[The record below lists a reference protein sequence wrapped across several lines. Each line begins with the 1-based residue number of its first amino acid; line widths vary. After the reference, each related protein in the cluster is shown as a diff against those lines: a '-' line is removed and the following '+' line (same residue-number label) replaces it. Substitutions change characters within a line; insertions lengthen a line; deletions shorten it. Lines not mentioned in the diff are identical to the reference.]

1 MGGYSIGKE
10 AVAKAKSPRGNNMSF
25 LNHVRYRVKEI
36 LSKMVGAN
44 TVEKTLKV
52 APTISMQMKR
62 AIQLWSDMYGD
73 RGPWIKEATADD
85 PTRIVSLGLPAM
97 IASEKARTALIE
109 LASEIT
115 TPMQEV
121 EVANPDYKEAEPDEL
136 GNIIPTSEPKTVFEN
151 QPVGNTERAA
161 YLNEQYNKLKQQ
173 LRKQIEYG
181 IAKGG
186 IVFKPYLIINDV
198 DGSNEDINKFEIE
211 FDYIQ
216 ADSFFPLTFDAS
228 KRITEAIFIQTKVE
242 QNIIYRRLEYHK
254 WENNKVTIINK
265 AFKSTN
271 LNDTIQNSSIELEL
285 GEEVALTDIPEWA
298 ALQPETVIEN
308 VTRPMFAYFRMPE
321 ANTVDTTSPLGVSG
335 YSRAVNLIRDAD
347 MQYSRLLWEY
357 EAGEMAINVDRDAFS
372 YLEDSQGNSR
382 SQLPT
387 LQRRLYRQLDI
398 NGDELFEPF
407 APPLRDDHYI
417 EGLNAILMRIEDV
430 CGISRGTLSDSIDI
444 ARTATELKILK
455 QRSYQTNVDIQRAI
469 QTTLEDVIYIMNVYC
484 DLYEITPE
492 GEYDVNFEWDDS
504 LIVDL
509 DAELEKRIVL
519 QQNGLVSKV
528 ENRMWYF
535 GETERQAQ
543 EALTKIASEEAQSME
558 SDLVRETNEIMQRR
572 QAGEFMQRRNYDE

>member
-1 MGGYSIGKE
+1 
-10 AVAKAKSPRGNNMSF
+10 MSF
-25 LNHVRYRVKEI
+25 FSHITQRFKEI
-36 LSKMVGAN
+36 VSKMVGAN
-44 TVEKTLKV
+44 TIEKTLKV
-52 APTISMQMKR
+52 APTISPQMR
-62 AIQLWSDMYGD
+62 TAIQVWSDMYGD
-73 RGPWIKEATADD
+73 KASWLREPTKDD
-85 PTRIVSLGLPAM
+85 ATRIVSLGLPAM

-115 TPMQEV
+115 TPMEEV
-121 EVANPDYKEAEPDEL
+121 EVDNPNYKEAEPDEL
-136 GNIIPTSEPKTVFEN
+136 GNIIPTREPKTIFEN
-151 QPVGNTERAA
+151 KPVGNVERAK
-161 YLNEQYNKLKQQ
+161 YLNEQYKKLKAQ

-186 IVFKPYLIINDV
+186 IVFKPYLIINDDV
-198 DGSNEDINKFEIE
+198 DESSDINKFEIE

-228 KRITEAIFIQTKVE
+228 KRITEAIFVQSKVE
-242 QNIIYRRLEYHK
+242 QNTIYRRLEYHK
-254 WENNKVTIINK
+254 WEKNQVTIINK
-265 AFKSTN
+265 AFKSHN
-271 LNDTIQNSSIELEL
+271 INDTIQNSSVELEL
-285 GEEVALTDIPEWA
+285 GEEIALTDVPEWS
-298 ALQPETVIEN
+298 ALQPETTIKN

-321 ANTVDTTSPLGVSG
+321 ANTVDPTSPLGVSG

-357 EAGEMAINVDRDAFS
+357 EAGEMAINVDRDAFT
-372 YLEDSQGNSR
+372 YLEDSNGQGR
-382 SQLPT
+382 SQLPA

-398 NGDELFEPF
+398 NQDELFQPF
-407 APPLRDDHYI
+407 APILRDDHYI

-455 QRSYQTNVDIQRAI
+455 QRSYQTNVDIQKAI
-469 QTTLEDVIYIMNVYC
+469 QSTLEDVIYIMNVYC
-484 DLYEITPE
+484 TLYEITPE
-492 GEYDVNFEWDDS
+492 GEYDTSFEWDDS

-519 QQNGLVSKV
+519 QQNGIVSKV

-543 EALTKIASEEAQSME
+543 EALTKIAEEESQNIE

-572 QAGEFMQRRNYDE
+572 QAGEFMQRRNYE

>member
-1 MGGYSIGKE
+1 
-10 AVAKAKSPRGNNMSF
+10 MSF
-25 LNHVRYRVKEI
+25 FSHITQRFKEI
-36 LSKMVGAN
+36 VSKMVGAN
-44 TVEKTLKV
+44 TIEKTLKV
-52 APTISMQMKR
+52 APTISPQMR
-62 AIQLWSDMYGD
+62 TAIQVWSDMYGD
-73 RGPWIKEATADD
+73 KAPWLREPTKDD
-85 PTRIVSLGLPAM
+85 ATRIVSLGLPAM

-115 TPMQEV
+115 TPMKEV
-121 EVANPDYKEAEPDEL
+121 EVDNPNYKEAEPDEL
-136 GNIIPTSEPKTVFEN
+136 GNIIPTREPKTIFEN
-151 QPVGNTERAA
+151 KPIGNVERAK
-161 YLNEQYNKLKQQ
+161 YLNEQYKKLKAQ

-186 IVFKPYLIINDV
+186 IVFKPYLIINDDV
-198 DGSNEDINKFEIE
+198 DESSDINKFEIE

-228 KRITEAIFIQTKVE
+228 KRITEAIFVQSKVE
-242 QNIIYRRLEYHK
+242 QDTIYRRLEYHK
-254 WENNKVTIINK
+254 WEKNQVTIINK
-265 AFKSTN
+265 AFKSHN
-271 LNDTIQNSSIELEL
+271 INDTIQNSSVELEL
-285 GEEVALTDIPEWA
+285 GEEIALTDVPEWS
-298 ALQPETVIEN
+298 ALQPETTIKN

-321 ANTVDTTSPLGVSG
+321 ANTVDPTSPLGVSG

-357 EAGEMAINVDRDAFS
+357 EAGEMAINVDRDAFT
-372 YLEDSQGNSR
+372 YLEDGNGQGR
-382 SQLPT
+382 SQLPA
-387 LQRRLYRQLDI
+387 LQQRLYRQLDI
-398 NGDELFEPF
+398 NQDELFQPF
-407 APPLRDDHYI
+407 APILRDDHYI

-455 QRSYQTNVDIQRAI
+455 QRSYQTNVDIQKAI
-469 QTTLEDVIYIMNVYC
+469 QSTLEDVIYIMNVYC
-484 DLYEITPE
+484 TLYEITPE
-492 GEYDVNFEWDDS
+492 GEYDTSFEWDDS

-519 QQNGLVSKV
+519 QQNGIVSKV

-543 EALTKIASEEAQSME
+543 EALTKIAEEESQSIE

-572 QAGEFMQRRNYDE
+572 QAGEFMQRRNYE

>member
-1 MGGYSIGKE
+1 MSMWSNIAHRLREIFRKMIGTKTIE
-10 AVAKAKSPRGNNMSF
+10 Q
-25 LNHVRYRVKEI
+25 
-36 LSKMVGAN
+36 
-44 TVEKTLKV
+44 TLKI
-52 APTISMQMKR
+52 APTISSQMEN

-73 RGPWIKEATADD
+73 KSPWVHEPSYND
-85 PTRIVSLGLPAM
+85 PSRVVSLGLPAM

-115 TPMQEV
+115 TPMKDV
-121 EVANPDYKEAEPDEL
+121 EVDNPNYAPAQPDEL
-136 GNIIPTSEPKTVFEN
+136 GILIPTAEPKTIIESR
-151 QPVGNTERAA
+151 PIGNVERAK
-161 YLNEQYNKLKQQ
+161 YLNTQYTKLKRQ

-186 IVFKPYLIINDV
+186 IVFKPYVVITET
-198 DGSNEDINKFEIE
+198 EDSGQQIEIE

-216 ADSFFPLTFDAS
+216 ADAFYPLTFDAA
-228 KRITEAIFIQTKVE
+228 KRITEAAFVQTKIE
-242 QNIIYRRLEYHK
+242 KETIYRRLEYHK
-254 WENNKVTIINK
+254 WEKNTVTIINR
-265 AFKSTN
+265 AFKSVN
-271 LNDTIQNSSIELEL
+271 NNSSLMADIDL
-285 GEEVALTDIPEWA
+285 GHEIPLTEVPEWA
-298 ALQPETVIEN
+298 GLQPETTIKN
-308 VTRPMFAYFRMPE
+308 VDRPLFAYFRMPE

-357 EAGEMAINVDRDAFS
+357 EAGEIAINVDRDAFT
-372 YLEDSQGNSR
+372 YLEDGQGN
-382 SQLPT
+382 QHTVLKPM
-387 LQRRLYRQLDI
+387 QNRLYRRMDI
-398 NGDELFEPF
+398 TNDELFEPF
-407 APPLRDDHYI
+407 APSLRDDNYI

-469 QTTLEDVIYIMNVYC
+469 QMTLEDVVYIMNVYC
-484 DLYEITPE
+484 TLYNITPE
-492 GEYDVNFEWDDS
+492 GEYDVSFEWDDS
-504 LIVDL
+504 LIIDI

-543 EALTKIASEEAQSME
+543 EALTKIADEQRQDVET
-558 SDLVRETNEIMQRR
+558 DLVRETNEIMKRR
-572 QAGEFMQRRNYDE
+572 QAGEFSQRRNYDE